1 MGVRD
6 EGWFGQPIVARPEAR
21 QTLLLFGADGHP
33 APWPFARWRR
43 STRVARRRQV
53 ERALPE
59 VDRAA
64 LTDKRRPIRLE
75 YARNADQDSPAAV
88 HVQWIVGSVRVV
100 LVERNLIVDFDW
112 MCVDCHMD
120 SERLQLCHEL
130 EVEVG
135 DRARDQRHTAG
146 AAVGGRGGQ
155 LVFDQVEVDLEDT
168 LADRNHRGGQPPS
181 RHREC
186 DTPPFIE
193 KWRELELHL
202 ADDLQPHV
210 QRRERGLPVLVRQR
224 WPHWIIVSSSHRAA
238 PPLLI
243 QNSAPTVT
251 AILLIESSCMSQVID
266 PTTTNRCPPQEPSPP
281 GGNFSFAN
289 IRRRNIAAETGTTDP
304 HSPTPGD
311 GSAKGRQ
318 AEPGAV
324 SS

>member
-1 MGVRD
+1 M
-6 EGWFGQPIVARPEAR
+6 
-21 QTLLLFGADGHP
+21 
-33 APWPFARWRR
+33 
-43 STRVARRRQV
+43 
-53 ERALPE
+53 
-59 VDRAA
+59 DRAA
-64 LTDKRRPIRLE
+64 LTDERRPIRLE

-88 HVQWIVGSVRVV
+88 HVQRIVGSVRVV

-210 QRRERGLPVLVRQR
+210 QRRERGLPVLCTAALATLDHCQL
-224 WPHWIIVSSSHRAA
+224 VSSCCASATNPEQRAHGHRDPSHRK
-238 PPLLI
+238 LLY
-243 QNSAPTVT
+243 
-251 AILLIESSCMSQVID
+251 ESGDRSDDHQPM
-266 PTTTNRCPPQEPSPP
+266 PTT
-281 GGNFSFAN
+281 
-289 IRRRNIAAETGTTDP
+289 GTESTWW
-304 HSPTPGD
+304 
-311 GSAKGRQ
+311 
-318 AEPGAV
+318 
-324 SS
+324 